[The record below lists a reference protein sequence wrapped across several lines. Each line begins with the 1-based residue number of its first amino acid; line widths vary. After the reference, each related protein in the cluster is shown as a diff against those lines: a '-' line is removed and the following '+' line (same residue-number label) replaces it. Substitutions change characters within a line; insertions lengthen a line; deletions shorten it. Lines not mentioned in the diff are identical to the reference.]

1 VLRNLSGK
9 DKGGDTFAIRSNKS
23 IEDSD
28 LSESPNNRAIRNGST
43 RGLVVR
49 DGSYGGSGDDVASE
63 EGGPAAEWE
72 TGIVKTTEFS
82 VRTEGVDMESV
93 I

>member
-1 VLRNLSGK
+1 MENL
-9 DKGGDTFAIRSNKS
+9 
-23 IEDSD
+23 D

-43 RGLVVR
+43 RGLVVN
-49 DGSYGGSGDDVASE
+49 GGNSSGSGDDIASE

-72 TGIVKTTEFS
+72 TGIMKTTAFS
-82 VRTEGVDMESV
+82 VRTEGVDVESV